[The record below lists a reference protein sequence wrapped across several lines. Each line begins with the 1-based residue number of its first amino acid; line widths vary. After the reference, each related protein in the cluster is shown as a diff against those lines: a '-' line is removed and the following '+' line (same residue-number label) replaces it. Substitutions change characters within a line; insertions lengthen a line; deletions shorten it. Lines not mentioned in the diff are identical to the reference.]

1 MGKIS
6 SILHRS
12 KAGVTFQK
20 PSKTGLD
27 KAFRPACSDRGLKNK
42 PHKNCPECGNPL
54 EFVYINGSTTLNA
67 FSLKKPTWIELPC
80 NYCEQK
86 AIQLKETQNR
96 ISALLKNSMLKKR
109 FVTKTFANFE
119 IYSRKSPKKQTE
131 VYEIAKDFAQN
142 FSHHL
147 QLGTWLLFSG
157 SVGTGKSHLS
167 AAVINEVV
175 KQGHTCLYTK
185 MHRLLREVKDTF
197 NKNSHVTQN
206 EVISHLENVD
216 LLIIDE
222 IGVQFGTDTERMII
236 YDILDA
242 RYENVKPII
251 LTTNVTNLKV
261 LEKLLGEKIIDR
273 LYEKESRIITF
284 HWESYRRLQT
294 SQ

>member
-1 MGKIS
+1 
-6 SILHRS
+6 
-12 KAGVTFQK
+12 
-20 PSKTGLD
+20 
-27 KAFRPACSDRGLKNK
+27 
-42 PHKNCPECGNPL
+42 
-54 EFVYINGSTTLNA
+54 
-67 FSLKKPTWIELPC
+67 
-80 NYCEQK
+80 
-86 AIQLKETQNR
+86 
-96 ISALLKNSMLKKR
+96 MLKKR